1 MSRELLGACCVL
13 QEVVIHESPVGK
25 RSEVAAVTEGSEL
38 VILAKAG
45 IHARP
50 KMDSRKGGNDK
61 ITLSRIHRTISSN
74 LLDVPSC
81 VANKQHAISSSLTHL
96 IALAIALL
104 LTACGGPPASPTAI
118 PADVARPEQPTPV
131 FADATLVPAAA
142 TLTPDASG
150 GAVAGDAADSA
161 TAAPRL
167 DLITGLLA
175 TPRPPTALGIA
186 TGGATLLDAPGGA
199 ALQSLPAGTTVTV
212 TGRSANGNYLAA
224 YTGTAV
230 AGWVAA
236 GNLRLFGADDLTVV
250 ERAEGPGPIATL
262 IAEAME
268 PVEVGELELDIDLD
282 ATVEALLAPTP

>member
-1 MSRELLGACCVL
+1 MSKGLPSACCVL
-13 QEVVIHESPVGK
+13 QEVV
-25 RSEVAAVTEGSEL
+25 
-38 VILAKAG
+38 
-45 IHARP
+45 
-50 KMDSRKGGNDK
+50 
-61 ITLSRIHRTISSN
+61 
-74 LLDVPSC
+74 
-81 VANKQHAISSSLTHL
+81 ANKASHKQYGLSSTPIRF
-96 IALAIALL
+96 IALAVALL
-104 LTACGGPPASPTAI
+104 TLTACGGPPSAATAI
-118 PADVARPEQPTPV
+118 PADVARPDQPTPV
-131 FADATLVPAAA
+131 FADATPLPAAA

-150 GAVAGDAADSA
+150 GALPSGDGVTDSA
-161 TAAPRL
+161 TSAPRL

-212 TGRSANGNYLAA
+212 TGRSADGNWLAA
-224 YTGTAV
+224 YTEAAV

-268 PVEVGELELDIDLD
+268 PIERDELELDVDLD
-282 ATVEALLAPTP
+282 AEVEALLTPTP